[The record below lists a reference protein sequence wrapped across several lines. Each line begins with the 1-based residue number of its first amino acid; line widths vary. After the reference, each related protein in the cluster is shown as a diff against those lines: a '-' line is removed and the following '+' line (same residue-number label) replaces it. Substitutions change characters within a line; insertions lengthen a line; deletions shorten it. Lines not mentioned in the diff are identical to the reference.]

1 MINIYFIISII
12 CFILSIV
19 FLFICLATQ
28 YDGTKTFPATNRE
41 DCNKSFDKLNCGYW
55 YMNKCYYGNNILAG
69 CLPPDTTNYN
79 RFIILLRMYFLFL
92 FLFVVFLI
100 IGIVKKVFKK

>member
-1 MINIYFIISII
+1 
-12 CFILSIV
+12 
-19 FLFICLATQ
+19 
-28 YDGTKTFPATNRE
+28 
-41 DCNKSFDKLNCGYW
+41 
-55 YMNKCYYGNNILAG
+55 MNKCYYGNNIIAG
-69 CLPPDTTNYN
+69 CLPPDTTNYT